1 MTPFSSKP
9 LLAPSFAMWALPM
22 MSLERE
28 LLILSGGRQPFLSV
42 LQSTATMS
50 FERESSVNT
59 QKVGCSTTLTGRL
72 DCLLKL
78 VRITFYQLCLQISR
92 RIETLL
98 KDFPVACT
106 RNLNVIFLVPHPES
120 RSVVGRRN
128 EKKRRLLQAKR
139 GKDEDPLLLWTIA
152 SCVFGQYVV
161 VNWCEIVFHVDRGFE
176 NSRRSYFG
184 CRIL

>member
-78 VRITFYQLCLQISR
+78 VRISSYQLCLQISR
-92 RIETLL
+92 RIETFL
-98 KDFPVACT
+98 KDFPVTFT
-106 RNLNVIFLVPHPES
+106 RNLNVIFLVPIPSQEVWLEDETK
-120 RSVVGRRN
+120 R
-128 EKKRRLLQAKR
+128 KRRLLQAKR
-139 GKDEDPLLLWTIA
+139 GKNEDSLLLKTIA

-161 VNWCEIVFHVDRGFE
+161 VNWCEIVFHVDRGF
-176 NSRRSYFG
+176 
-184 CRIL
+184 